1 MYHIFEDQSI
11 ALTLRTAAADAA
23 MSYATA
29 MARSKMLT
37 AADSSLKHQD
47 AKQELR
53 DAQTN
58 VQYCVRMALEGRTSR
73 AQTL

>member
-1 MYHIFEDQSI
+1 MYYIFEDQSI
-11 ALTLRTAAADAA
+11 PLALRTAAADAA
-23 MSYATA
+23 MGYATA

-37 AADSSLKHQD
+37 ADDSSLKHED

-58 VQYCVRMALEGRTSR
+58 VQYCVRVALQGRTSR
-73 AQTL
+73 AQTI